1 MWFYVNVNQN
11 ATETTLYSLSRSQ
24 YETTGLHKDFKMD
37 GFPLLVS
44 SSRVPQHKNK
54 YLFCIIVIFLLS
66 MFFGIITSVF

>member
-11 ATETTLYSLSRSQ
+11 ATETTLYPLGRSQ

-37 GFPLLVS
+37 GFPL
-44 SSRVPQHKNK
+44 RVPQHKNK
-54 YLFCIIVIFLLS
+54 YLFCMIVIFLLS